1 MVRPIPI
8 TTSVLVSNGYNTPEF
23 KVQLV
28 LINPASKFARVIF
41 FILPSACSN
50 TYISESTL
58 VVIAVCLDISKSI
71 VLPVID
77 SASPAVNP
85 EPDEPIKS
93 LYKIFLILLFTSDNK
108 YWSFAAV
115 VVVIGAAVAVL
126 LLAVQIH
133 LA

>member
-1 MVRPIPI
+1 MVVAPI
-8 TTSVLVSNGYNTPEF
+8 TTSVFVSNGYNIPEF
-23 KVQLV
+23 NVQLV

-50 TYISESTL
+50 TYISVSTL
-58 VVIAVCLDISKSI
+58 ELTAVSLLISKLIVEPVIA
-71 VLPVID
+71 
-77 SASPAVNP
+77 SAEPAVNP

-115 VVVIGAAVAVL
+115 VVVIGAL
-126 LLAVQIH
+126 LMSTFIF
-133 LA
+133 